1 MATITKKSSHLMSV
15 GEAAKFVAGTV
26 IGDVSYNLDGMTAI
40 GSAKENELT
49 VVCDD
54 KDVTE
59 LFKSDAECVLT
70 NEELSVFIPSYCN
83 VIVVKDVTFAAD
95 LLAKEFSRRTFE
107 KLQ

>member
-1 MATITKKSSHLMSV
+1 MATIKKNSSHLMSV
-15 GEAAKFVAGTV
+15 GEAAKLVAGTI
-26 IGDVSYNLDGMTAI
+26 IGDASYMLDGMTAI

-54 KDVTE
+54 KDVSE

-83 VIVVKDVTFAAD
+83 VIVVEDVTQAAD
-95 LLAKEFSRRTFE
+95 LLAKEFSRRTME
-107 KLQ
+107 KLG